1 MVIVVVINII
11 LISIVIIAAVIIII
25 MIVIMV
31 GWLWLRGTAS
41 VSLLEGRW
49 FDYPGLH
56 VFGQD
61 TEPQT
66 APDVLVDTLHSS
78 HRLQCMYEYTVSEVS
93 EMYNCCYYS
102 YGCCHYHYYYYYC
115 LYSPCTRTCCLYK

>member
-1 MVIVVVINII
+1 MYGRLAPPDSETLETSFQCYYPDYYVIIMVIVVVINII
-11 LISIVIIAAVIIII
+11 LISIVIIAVIIII

-78 HRLQCMYEYTVSEVS
+78 HRLQCMYEYTV
-93 EMYNCCYYS
+93 NCF
-102 YGCCHYHYYYYYC
+102 G
-115 LYSPCTRTCCLYK
+115 LKRE